1 MIYYKI
7 MMLLELYSSTIML
20 PLNFYPTEF
29 SLSLEQLGGKGVA
42 LRVTKSG
49 KILVLDCLL

>member
-1 MIYYKI
+1 